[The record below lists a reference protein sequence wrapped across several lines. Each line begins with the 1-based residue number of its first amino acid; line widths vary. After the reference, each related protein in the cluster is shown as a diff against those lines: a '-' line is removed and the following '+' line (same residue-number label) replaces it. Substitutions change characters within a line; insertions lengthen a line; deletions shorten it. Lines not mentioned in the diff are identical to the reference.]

1 MAKRKQKW
9 YTVVGVYMDNNQP
22 WMEHVKRG
30 NGGAT
35 SPKDAAL
42 IALTSGIISEYPSGQ
57 PAVVEVIEG
66 KVKGIL
72 GNEKLLIAWDGGVL
86 KELDK

>member
-22 WMEHVKRG
+22 WMVYVKKG
-30 NGGAT
+30 QDGAV
-35 SPKDAAL
+35 SPREAVVS
-42 IALTSGIISEYPSGQ
+42 ALTQGIISEYPSGQ

-72 GNEKLLIAWDGGVL
+72 GNEKLLALWDGGVL